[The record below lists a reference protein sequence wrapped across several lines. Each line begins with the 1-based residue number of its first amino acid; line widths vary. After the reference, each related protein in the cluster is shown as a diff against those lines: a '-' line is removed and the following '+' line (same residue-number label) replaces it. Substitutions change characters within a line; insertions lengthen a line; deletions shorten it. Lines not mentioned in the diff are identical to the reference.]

1 MVELVK
7 QNLKVNKQRF
17 KKAKKILQKN
27 LDMDIEIEHVGS
39 TAIPNMYGKNILDI
53 LIGVNNQ
60 TEFEKVKQSLI
71 KINFVPSE
79 KSKTENYQFFSS
91 TEKETH
97 DGDIHIHLV
106 IKNTERYDEFIVL
119 RDYLLNNK
127 KEAKDYSNLKKELIK
142 SGITDRK
149 EYKNKKAIYVSSLIE
164 RAKKSKF
171 KA

>member
-7 QNLKVNKQRF
+7 QNFKVNKQRF
-17 KKAKKILQKN
+17 KKTKILLLKN
-27 LDMDIEIEHVGS
+27 IAIDVEIEHVGS

-60 TEFEKVKQSLI
+60 TEFEEVKQSLI

-119 RDYLLNNK
+119 RDYLLINK

-142 SGITDRK
+142 NGITDRK

>member
-7 QNLKVNKQRF
+7 QNFKVNKQRF
-17 KKAKKILQKN
+17 KKTKN
-27 LDMDIEIEHVGS
+27 LLLKNIDIDVEIEHVGS

-60 TEFEKVKQSLI
+60 TEFEEVKQSLI

-127 KEAKDYSNLKKELIK
+127 KEAKDYSNLKKDLIK

>member
-17 KKAKKILQKN
+17 KKAKKILLKN
-27 LDMDIEIEHVGS
+27 IDMDIEIEHVGS

-60 TEFEKVKQSLI
+60 TELEKVKQSLI

>member
-17 KKAKKILQKN
+17 KKAKKILLKN
-27 LDMDIEIEHVGS
+27 IDMDIEIEHVGS

>member
-17 KKAKKILQKN
+17 KKAKKILLKN
-27 LDMDIEIEHVGS
+27 IDMDIEIEHVGS

-127 KEAKDYSNLKKELIK
+127 KEAKDYSNLKKELFK